1 MNHPPLY
8 TLPFAEVKDLALL
21 DEPLVSAAGY
31 LLSGRDRKFDEK
43 YAYYVWSADVDNA
56 IFKGLLRPED
66 NPKGAAAPANIKE
79 NTHAKTSEKRSTV
92 HDGKPQDK
100 VEERAG
106 SKRGALRGSSETSQ
120 AVTALN
126 KKGKPFSWSFT
137 ALTNFEGCS
146 ARYAAEKFYCTT
158 QWVDTPQIIWG
169 NRVHGT
175 SEDMLKGKPVT
186 DLEAYE
192 PVRKYVEAF
201 LKQRVLGA
209 DVIAEQEIALTRD
222 MKPVSWFA
230 KDAWFRVK
238 LDVVIVR
245 GNVANLYDYKTGKF
259 KDDPDQLKICAAA
272 HSIVRPDIDV
282 YNPKYIWT
290 KDQVVSGCDAIAKKD
305 IPGIWEGVLGRV
317 ARMEQAW
324 AAENFPARP
333 SGLCPWCPIYD
344 TCTYA
349 KRR

>member
-66 NPKGAAAPANIKE
+66 NPKGAAAPANIK
-79 NTHAKTSEKRSTV
+79 K
-92 HDGKPQDK
+92 
-100 VEERAG
+100 
-106 SKRGALRGSSETSQ
+106 GA
-120 AVTALN
+120 AVAVLN

-201 LKQRVLGA
+201 LKQRALGA

>member
-66 NPKGAAAPANIKE
+66 NPKGAAAPANIK
-79 NTHAKTSEKRSTV
+79 K
-92 HDGKPQDK
+92 
-100 VEERAG
+100 
-106 SKRGALRGSSETSQ
+106 GA
-120 AVTALN
+120 AVTVLN

-201 LKQRVLGA
+201 LKQRALGA

-290 KDQVVSGCDAIAKKD
+290 KDQAVSGCDAIAKKD

>member
-8 TLPFAEVKDLALL
+8 TLPFAKVKDLALL

-56 IFKGLLRPED
+56 IFKGLLRSED
-66 NPKGAAAPANIKE
+66 NPKGAAAPANIK
-79 NTHAKTSEKRSTV
+79 K
-92 HDGKPQDK
+92 
-100 VEERAG
+100 
-106 SKRGALRGSSETSQ
+106 GA
-120 AVTALN
+120 AVAVLN

>member
-66 NPKGAAAPANIKE
+66 NPKGAAAPANIK
-79 NTHAKTSEKRSTV
+79 K
-92 HDGKPQDK
+92 
-100 VEERAG
+100 
-106 SKRGALRGSSETSQ
+106 GA
-120 AVTALN
+120 AVAVLN

-201 LKQRVLGA
+201 LKQRALGA

-290 KDQVVSGCDAIAKKD
+290 KDQAVSGCDAIAKKD

>member
-66 NPKGAAAPANIKE
+66 NPKGAAAPANIK
-79 NTHAKTSEKRSTV
+79 K
-92 HDGKPQDK
+92 
-100 VEERAG
+100 
-106 SKRGALRGSSETSQ
+106 GA
-120 AVTALN
+120 AVAVLN

-272 HSIVRPDIDV
+272 HSIVRPDVDV

-290 KDQVVSGCDAIAKKD
+290 QDQVVSGCDAIAKKD

>member
-66 NPKGAAAPANIKE
+66 NPKGAAAPANIK
-79 NTHAKTSEKRSTV
+79 K
-92 HDGKPQDK
+92 
-100 VEERAG
+100 
-106 SKRGALRGSSETSQ
+106 GA
-120 AVTALN
+120 AVAVLN

-201 LKQRVLGA
+201 LKQRALGA

-272 HSIVRPDIDV
+272 HSIVRPDVDV

-290 KDQVVSGCDAIAKKD
+290 QDQVVSGCDAIAKKD

>member
-66 NPKGAAAPANIKE
+66 NPKGAAAPANIK
-79 NTHAKTSEKRSTV
+79 K
-92 HDGKPQDK
+92 
-100 VEERAG
+100 
-106 SKRGALRGSSETSQ
+106 GA
-120 AVTALN
+120 AVAVLN

-201 LKQRVLGA
+201 LKQRALGA

-272 HSIVRPDIDV
+272 HSIVRPDVDV

-290 KDQVVSGCDAIAKKD
+290 QDQAVSGCDAIAKKD

>member
-1 MNHPPLY
+1 MPTHPPLY

-66 NPKGAAAPANIKE
+66 NPKGAAAPANIK
-79 NTHAKTSEKRSTV
+79 K
-92 HDGKPQDK
+92 
-100 VEERAG
+100 
-106 SKRGALRGSSETSQ
+106 GA
-120 AVTALN
+120 AVAVLN

-158 QWVDTPQIIWG
+158 QWADTPQIIWG

-192 PVRKYVEAF
+192 SVRKYVEAF
-201 LKQRVLGA
+201 LKQRALGA

-272 HSIVRPDIDV
+272 HSIVRPDIEV

>member
-66 NPKGAAAPANIKE
+66 NPKGAAAPANIK
-79 NTHAKTSEKRSTV
+79 K
-92 HDGKPQDK
+92 
-100 VEERAG
+100 
-106 SKRGALRGSSETSQ
+106 GA
-120 AVTALN
+120 AVTVLN